1 MAATLVITD
10 SSQSIRE
17 TNSFPKDFAEPMARE
32 KALKDVYD
40 DKNSSGAE
48 VDFYDKQLPPSDIK
62 ITGAMKALFIFCGM
76 TGIIYSLI
84 NFGIFPAMVWLV
96 AIIFVADMMGL
107 FDKVTEFLRESQRPR
122 GGYTPIEP

>member
-1 MAATLVITD
+1 MDNVEDGTEVSGI
-10 SSQSIRE
+10 
-17 TNSFPKDFAEPMARE
+17 
-32 KALKDVYD
+32 KDVYD

-62 ITGAMKALFIFCGM
+62 ITGAMKAMFIFCGL
-76 TGIIYSLI
+76 TGMIYSLL

-96 AIIFVADMMGL
+96 AIIFVADMMGS
-107 FDKVTEFLRESQRPR
+107 FDKITEFLKDSQRPR